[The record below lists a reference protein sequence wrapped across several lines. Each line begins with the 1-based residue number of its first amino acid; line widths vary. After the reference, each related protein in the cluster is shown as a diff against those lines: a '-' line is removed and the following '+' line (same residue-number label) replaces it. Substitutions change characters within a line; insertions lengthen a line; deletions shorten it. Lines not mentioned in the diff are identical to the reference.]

1 NEERMKRLDNKV
13 AIITGSGSGIGKEIA
28 FTYAREGAKV
38 VIADFSEEAMNQTV
52 EELKEAGH
60 ETYGVKVNVAVNED
74 IERLIDDVIREYGK
88 IDILVNNAGV
98 GDNMQAAAN
107 VEDATWDRVMD
118 INLNGVMYGMRKVIP
133 HFQEKGAGTI
143 INMAS
148 ISVLTGGRGGLAYT
162 AAKHAA
168 LGMTKEVESQYGPED
183 IRCNAIAPG
192 NVETGFGAAMENV
205 DKFGME
211 IATRGVNL
219 MAKAGTVEEV
229 A

>member
-1 NEERMKRLDNKV
+1 
-13 AIITGSGSGIGKEIA
+13 
-28 FTYAREGAKV
+28 
-38 VIADFSEEAMNQTV
+38 
-52 EELKEAGH
+52 
-60 ETYGVKVNVAVNED
+60 VAVNED
-74 IERLIDDVIREYGK
+74 IERLIDDVIREYGQ

-107 VEDATWDRVMD
+107 VEDATWNRVID

-133 HFQEKGAGTI
+133 HFQERGAGSI

-148 ISVLTGGRGGLAYT
+148 ISGLTGGRGVVAYP
-162 AAKHAA
+162 AVKHAVV
-168 LGMTKEVESQYGPED
+168 GMTKNVASQYGPEN

-192 NVETGFGAAMENV
+192 HVETGFGAAMDNV

-229 A
+229 AKIGRAHV